1 MFEER
6 LKELGLTTSE
16 ERRHWHDMVQK
27 YKILMGKERVGSESW
42 FQLAG
47 GNARVSRGGIHRT

>member
-16 ERRHWHDMVQK
+16 ERRHWHDMVQT

-42 FQLAG
+42 FQLAS
-47 GNARVSRGGIHRT
+47 GNARVTRA